1 MSLIKLDSG
10 VELTIMNSQINF
22 IKQIITIL
30 MGLSITSSVQ
40 TFIEKYFL
48 KTDNNLNYLIFTLLV
63 LNIIRFFYANWMYL
77 DSNISK
83 SENRKYLVNF
93 ILVISQSLIF
103 SFLSFVDYDNFF
115 QVFSLLLIIDIIGC
129 ISYEK
134 SNINI
139 FSIFNF
145 SQIFNFLK
153 NRNNRNNRNNLN
165 NQHSLEKYWIL
176 NNLLTVIVLL
186 FSFWRIEPEPLGNQ
200 LCLIFSI
207 INTITGFKLSWK
219 FYYSKQQ

>member
-115 QVFSLLLIIDIIGC
+115 KF
-129 ISYEK
+129 
-134 SNINI
+134 
-139 FSIFNF
+139 
-145 SQIFNFLK
+145 FL
-153 NRNNRNNRNNLN
+153 
-165 NQHSLEKYWIL
+165 Y
-176 NNLLTVIVLL
+176 
-186 FSFWRIEPEPLGNQ
+186 F
-200 LCLIFSI
+200 
-207 INTITGFKLSWK
+207 
-219 FYYSKQQ
+219 